1 MKTTIDSAG
10 RLVVPKEIRRQAGL
24 RPGTPLEV
32 RWRDGRIELEPA
44 PIAVKLVQKGKLLV
58 AVPQT
63 EVGILT
69 TEMVKE
75 TRQSLARERGPRT

>member
-1 MKTTIDSAG
+1 M
-10 RLVVPKEIRRQAGL
+10 VPKEIRRQAGL

>member
-63 EVGILT
+63 EGGILT